1 MRFAE
6 LYHQLS
12 TELPLYKMPIE
23 CRNMKIAYEALCQK
37 HACYVQFNSVSV
49 FSSKEHRVVPMKFVL
64 AELCH
69 ILAGRN
75 DIESIASYNAV
86 VKKYD
91 DGLGYM
97 AGAYGFRLQHQL
109 PEIVAR
115 LKKDPYTRQA
125 CASIWEAADGMP
137 TTRVNIPCN
146 VFLQLLYRDETLIMR
161 VVSRSSDY
169 VTGFSIDS
177 LQWQALAIMIAN
189 ELSLLTIRRISLVY
203 EIGSLHVYETEKVL
217 IDCWS
222 QHLYHPQDETL
233 IKFTLPLS
241 VIIHRAKTMFKG
253 GLSIVEL
260 GNILNLDTVSM
271 HNAVKLEELFRQH
284 RNKVQR

>member
-12 TELPLYKMPIE
+12 TELPIYKMPIE
-23 CRNMKIAYEALCQK
+23 CRSMKMAYEMTCQT
-37 HACYVQFNSVSV
+37 HCCEVQFNSVSV
-49 FSSKEHRVVPMKFVL
+49 FSSKAHRVVPMKFVL

-109 PEIVAR
+109 PELVAR

-137 TTRVNIPCN
+137 TTRVNLPCN
-146 VFLQLLYRDETLIMR
+146 IFLQVLYRDETLILR
-161 VVSRSSDY
+161 VISRSSDY
-169 VTGFSIDS
+169 VTGFSIDT
-177 LQWQALAIMIAN
+177 LQWQALLIMIAN
-189 ELSLLTIRRISLVY
+189 ELPLLTIRRMTIAY
-203 EIGSLHVYETEKVL
+203 EIGSLHVYETEREL
-217 IDCWS
+217 LDTWG
-222 QHLYHPQDETL
+222 QHRYHPIDETL
-233 IKFTLPLS
+233 IKFSLPLS
-241 VIIHRAKTMFKG
+241 VAMHRARMMFKAD
-253 GLSIVEL
+253 LPIVEL
-260 GNILNLDTVSM
+260 GNILQLDTVSM

-284 RNKVQR
+284 RNKVAR